1 MLKLNPDKTEFIIF
15 GSHAQLKKLDPYLPV
30 KIFGNFMHP
39 AVVVKNLAVWFD
51 ANFSFANHV
60 RNICKTCF
68 IQIRDLRRVRKHLTD
83 EAAILAANALVS
95 SRLDYCNSLF
105 RSLSSLNM
113 RKLQCIQNT
122 LARIVTNCNKYTR
135 ASPILKRLHWLPVE
149 SRCIFKTATL
159 VTLVLFC
166 PLVAEDIVQDTTIQI
181 KGSWR
186 FLNSVHL
193 YINPKIGH
201 SFAFDA
207 PTVWNHLPNEVR
219 SAPTLTCFRKR
230 LKSYLFHKAFPP

>member
-1 MLKLNPDKTEFIIF
+1 MIGNDRSSFTSFRFKHRQVKLCRSPSTMTSSMLKLNPDKTEFIIF

-39 AVVVKNLAVWFD
+39 AVVVKNLGVWFD

-122 LARIVTNCNKYTR
+122 LARIVTNCNKYMR
-135 ASPILKRLHWLPVE
+135 ASPILKPDKRFLEVPQ
-149 SRCIFKTATL
+149 
-159 VTLVLFC
+159 FC
-166 PLVAEDIVQDTTIQI
+166 P
-181 KGSWR
+181 
-186 FLNSVHL
+186 SVHKSK
-193 YINPKIGH
+193 NHFGH